1 MFDRD
6 FLIWLHQRLLHQ
18 HGEDYN
24 ADYMG
29 KLRSI
34 INETFPGR
42 LTPNMAPDI
51 DGEIR
56 VERTVIDIDPFTG
69 RRQYGLTGEITV
81 YLTDPLLYAAM
92 VDGQNLLDEWI
103 EDMLQERVDEE
114 GCGATISAMRE
125 WGDD

>member
-1 MFDRD
+1 MNVEGKEERTRRAREN
-6 FLIWLHQRLLHQ
+6 LRY
-18 HGEDYN
+18 HGR
-24 ADYMG
+24 ADERNG
-29 KLRSI
+29 EI
-34 INETFPGR
+34 
-42 LTPNMAPDI
+42 APDI
-51 DGEIR
+51 SPDWEIR

-92 VDGQNLLDEWI
+92 VDGQKLLDEWI